1 MNVLPKL
8 LLIISLARWI
18 SGLNLESTAKLIG
31 DAKPSADKVSVNN
44 KISKLRL
51 ILLGDLKPNEIV
63 RIFLVHC
70 GNLKN

>member
-8 LLIISLARWI
+8 LLIMSLFRSM
-18 SGLNLESTAKLIG
+18 SGLNLESTAKFIG

-63 RIFLVHC
+63 RILMHWKVF
-70 GNLKN
+70 

>member
-8 LLIISLARWI
+8 LLIISLVRSI

-31 DAKPSADKVSVNN
+31 DAKPNADKVSVSN

-63 RIFLVHC
+63 RIFLVH
-70 GNLKN
+70 

>member
-8 LLIISLARWI
+8 LLIISLVRSI

-31 DAKPSADKVSVNN
+31 DAKPNADKVSVNN

-63 RIFLVHC
+63 RKISVL
-70 GNLKN
+70 